1 MSINLSPLKS
11 AASTSKPW
19 TGSPESNSSSDDL
32 DRHIDVDDGNGRVDR
47 LFDRVPNGKSLGAS
61 GPQHLSVRFRP
72 KADIGGPSL

>member
-47 LFDRVPNGKSLGAS
+47 LFDRVQVVLDLAPLRNAIDNGG
-61 GPQHLSVRFRP
+61 Q
-72 KADIGGPSL
+72 ADPLARRS